1 MPSVPTS
8 HVDVRCVD
16 VMRPFFISVK
26 RLMVSMSLT
35 DGGCTS
41 SLPGS
46 EIDCRES
53 SPASK
58 TRRPDE
64 SRNSPADGSEA
75 ARQRPEFRAVRH
87 VRALGPELEDEPVRV
102 EGVGAGELL
111 QGVGAAHRGRG
122 DARDVIGAVR
132 DEATPAVANPPR
144 LVDDRRR
151 LELRASRGERRVA
164 AEEGRAARC
173 RHLDRLRGHA
183 PGPFKEVGIV
193 DVRRVESVAALR
205 QRLLAHAPSQRRQR
219 AGVVR
224 GQRRGRERPRGRRP
238 ADAVAE
244 RLAPRALSWWR
255 CGGRETDEVQLV
267 AAPRRAEAKLQR
279 LHRIDGASLQNLE
292 REVME
297 LF

>member
-1 MPSVPTS
+1 
-8 HVDVRCVD
+8 
-16 VMRPFFISVK
+16 
-26 RLMVSMSLT
+26 MSLT

-46 EIDCRES
+46 EIDWRES

-64 SRNSPADGSEA
+64 SRSSPADGSKRRA
-75 ARQRPEFRAVRH
+75 SALSSARYVTSEPSGRSLKMSPFGSKASE
-87 VRALGPELEDEPVRV
+87 LGSCCS
-102 EGVGAGELL
+102 
-111 QGVGAAHRGRG
+111 GVGAAHRCRG

-132 DEATPAVANPPR
+132 DEATPAVADPPR

-151 LELRASRGERRVA
+151 LELRARRGERRVA
-164 AEEGRAARC
+164 AEEGRPARR
-173 RHLDRLRGHA
+173 RHLDRLRRHA

-193 DVRRVESVAALR
+193 DVRRVESVAPLR

-224 GQRRGRERPRGRRP
+224 GQRGGRERPRGCP

-255 CGGRETDEVQLV
+255 CGLASRPLLSRRRRSGRGTDQEEQHSV
-267 AAPRRAEAKLQR
+267 ASMEHLSGLRKRTANPALSTSSMRARPSDDVAVA
-279 LHRIDGASLQNLE
+279 GAGW
-292 REVME
+292 
-297 LF
+297 